1 MKAFLNRFNRGLSKD
16 KDKDKER
23 DREKDKD
30 SLFVRDRSDT
40 TTLNSSNSH
49 SPNATPSTR
58 EKKELAQLPRLP
70 DWPPSNSRPGSQ
82 DRHSSYAPSLTP
94 PSQIQRSTSAGT
106 TGTSTGT
113 PSSTSSTKPLPD
125 LSTRPLPPIEE
136 PNDAD
141 NDSGVGLP
149 VSSPVPNPADPAIK
163 ASALKAANSSVSTT
177 ATSTDTHKKVA
188 FLSPPQTPSGLSSTQ
203 PLPEVITPAN
213 SGSSQYP
220 PAKTSLSRF
229 QAAHGK
235 ETRGS
240 TSTATSTSRSD
251 SAFKSTTTT
260 TVSSSSVVPYT
271 TATTPTA
278 APSIRATST
287 RTAISPYPVSVRSTT
302 PFSQMSNSSTRI
314 LAVASWSEGAEDDL
328 VSNLG
333 PRERTR
339 QEVLWEI
346 VASEERYVGELQKM
360 KETFIDQLLHPF
372 ASPPPASPGP
382 YDYDEYSIAPSRME
396 TQDSM
401 DALPPIA
408 ARFMSP
414 TGFRGEGPSAQAAE
428 TKSLATTTPNID
440 GESVDTDDEEAEHT
454 HGQSNPA
461 KISAKHSHPRSPY
474 RTGSVATGRNGKVK
488 ESVPFPSRSHVSIPT
503 GQRDRI
509 NQAAIS
515 THSLSKQSMAEL
527 DRDREGGRDRDR
539 DRKDSSKTTPTTHTS
554 RVLRKFRSSPPQAQQ
569 TAVPPHLL
577 PEDLRICLEV
587 IESGVLEGHMKLSE
601 GLRKR
606 YDEQYPL
613 VRSLADVFV
622 SNSHIFQG
630 YATYVLH
637 LERALEQV
645 DNALSTAS
653 AAKKPKNQDSADWL
667 KVCKSLQRVE
677 ELACDRGETNL
688 AITLSKPFQRL
699 LKYPLLFQNLL
710 FHTDPS
716 TFEYESTL
724 QMVAEVETIVRSIE
738 DEKIQKEDRDK
749 TRDVFARIEGLDK
762 VKQLATPK
770 PSRLLIEEKP
780 LAAVGRDA
788 SSSTSKGSSPPPA
801 IANKNI
807 KGKTSL
813 RRLSDTFGSGSGIG
827 GKKDL
832 WLVVFNDV
840 VLKCRRTG
848 TTSLPMVS
856 STNSRTNSLPDMQGK
871 TKYATMG
878 RRNLHTKP
886 RNLYKFIE
894 IETWAMGGVMQP
906 KEGVIA
912 MEDVVRS
919 KTEAHSSNQPR
930 VVPLPDDDDDD
941 NDSDDSD
948 KKSKMSFSYWGADKI
963 TLQKPVL
970 KPRQPVVGG
979 TSRRISPSGSSYG
992 RESSANA
999 KFGSRLVSSDQ
1010 MTPAMRAATKRAP
1023 TVASTRTR
1031 VNPSDDS
1038 HSVRAT
1044 VTRPAWGTG
1053 TRPNPGNNPPKR
1065 QRQTSQ
1071 TSASSARPTLSP
1083 TMNGNNN
1090 NSNGKLQPSPIASED
1105 SGLNLYR
1112 QITAQDPTLNQ

>member
-49 SPNATPSTR
+49 SPNATPPTR

-346 VASEERYVGELQKM
+346 VASEERYVLCLSRLSAIHAYCTSPFTIRYVGELQKM

-440 GESVDTDDEEAEHT
+440 GESVDTDNEEAEHT

-461 KISAKHSHPRSPY
+461 KISAKHSHPHSPY

-622 SNSHIFQG
+622 SNVSLLASLPHRPIIDLVCTKSHIFQG

-677 ELACDRGETNL
+677 ELACDKGETNL

-894 IETWAMGGVMQP
+894 VRVLSAVCLVPTDTDIDRNMGNG
-906 KEGVIA
+906 
-912 MEDVVRS
+912 
-919 KTEAHSSNQPR
+919 
-930 VVPLPDDDDDD
+930 
-941 NDSDDSD
+941 
-948 KKSKMSFSYWGADKI
+948 
-963 TLQKPVL
+963 
-970 KPRQPVVGG
+970 
-979 TSRRISPSGSSYG
+979 RRHAAKRGCYRHG
-992 RESSANA
+992 R
-999 KFGSRLVSSDQ
+999 VSS
-1010 MTPAMRAATKRAP
+1010 
-1023 TVASTRTR
+1023 
-1031 VNPSDDS
+1031 
-1038 HSVRAT
+1038 HF
-1044 VTRPAWGTG
+1044 
-1053 TRPNPGNNPPKR
+1053 
-1065 QRQTSQ
+1065 
-1071 TSASSARPTLSP
+1071 PTLAARLTP
-1083 TMNGNNN
+1083 F
-1090 NSNGKLQPSPIASED
+1090 P
-1105 SGLNLYR
+1105 
-1112 QITAQDPTLNQ
+1112 

>member
-1 MKAFLNRFNRGLSKD
+1 M
-16 KDKDKER
+16 
-23 DREKDKD
+23 
-30 SLFVRDRSDT
+30 
-40 TTLNSSNSH
+40 
-49 SPNATPSTR
+49 
-58 EKKELAQLPRLP
+58 
-70 DWPPSNSRPGSQ
+70 
-82 DRHSSYAPSLTP
+82 
-94 PSQIQRSTSAGT
+94 
-106 TGTSTGT
+106 
-113 PSSTSSTKPLPD
+113 
-125 LSTRPLPPIEE
+125 
-136 PNDAD
+136 
-141 NDSGVGLP
+141 
-149 VSSPVPNPADPAIK
+149 
-163 ASALKAANSSVSTT
+163 
-177 ATSTDTHKKVA
+177 
-188 FLSPPQTPSGLSSTQ
+188 
-203 PLPEVITPAN
+203 
-213 SGSSQYP
+213 
-220 PAKTSLSRF
+220 
-229 QAAHGK
+229 
-235 ETRGS
+235 
-240 TSTATSTSRSD
+240 
-251 SAFKSTTTT
+251 
-260 TVSSSSVVPYT
+260 
-271 TATTPTA
+271 
-278 APSIRATST
+278 
-287 RTAISPYPVSVRSTT
+287 
-302 PFSQMSNSSTRI
+302 
-314 LAVASWSEGAEDDL
+314 
-328 VSNLG
+328 SNLG

-999 KFGSRLVSSDQ
+999 KFGSRLVSGDQ